1 MVNVAEGSEAR
12 RTVAVIATGAAAD
25 RVRGLGLP
33 VHLAAAIDE
42 APGDLAIVVI
52 GDPATDAV
60 DPRVAYVARPGI
72 SDDQLRIVVEAV
84 ASGVAAE
91 PAKLPADTPAQA
103 RRAQRA
109 FAASRR
115 LAAATDLKATEAIA
129 IETAQELV
137 GADRAYCLFFHAGD
151 GSLWSEALQQGAGDE
166 RRAIGGL
173 AGWSAYTG
181 LPAHAASAGDDAR
194 WLASIDDPQGD
205 AGSSLLVQPIVGAD
219 RHVHAVLIAARHR
232 GSTFGEAEIEQLARF
247 ATLAAPLLDQLSTHV
262 EAQQVL
268 DDESANQLFRAEAIA
283 AAEPQRWGDV
293 VRVSPGWLPYAYWVL
308 VLLLLGS
315 AAFMTFGTVATYSTG
330 MAVIRSTSRVSVTLH
345 TAGNVS
351 SVLVQPGDRVEAGTV
366 IAKLDDVDQRA
377 AVDRI
382 NKEFETQLRNHML
395 DPNDIAADSSLRTLR
410 LQLEQARAAL
420 DDRQIRAR
428 TAGVLSDLRVQPG
441 QHVEPGQIAASIVEG
456 EGARLEVIALLP
468 GEDRPQISPGMQL
481 RLELTGYRYAYQLLT
496 IDSVSSE
503 VIAASEARRI
513 LGPDVAEGM
522 AMGGSV
528 IVVRGKL
535 PSTEFEADDQVYRYH
550 DGMLGKAEVRLRS
563 ERIVFAVIPGLR
575 RLE

>member
-1 MVNVAEGSEAR
+1 MDALVSD
-12 RTVAVIATGAAAD
+12 VAVVVTGKDAD
-25 RVRGLGLP
+25 RIRGLDLP
-33 VHLAAAIDE
+33 YVQLADTIAA

-52 GDPATDAV
+52 GDPATDAT

-72 SDDQLRIVVEAV
+72 PDEQLTTLLEAI
-84 ASGVAAE
+84 AAGTAAE
-91 PAKLPADTPAQA
+91 LPKLLADTPAHA

-115 LAAATDLKATEAIA
+115 LAAATDLRATEAIA
-129 IETAQELV
+129 VETVQELV
-137 GADRAYCLFFHAGD
+137 GSDRAYCLFFHAGD

-181 LPAHAASAGDDAR
+181 LPAQAKSAGDDPR

-205 AGSSLLVQPIVGAD
+205 AGCALLVHPVIGVD
-219 RHVHAVLIAARHR
+219 RHVHAVLIAARNR
-232 GSTFGEAEIEQLARF
+232 GSAFGEAEVEQLARF
-247 ATLAAPLLDQLSTHV
+247 AALASPLLDQLSSHV
-262 EAQQVL
+262 ETQQVL
-268 DDESANQLFRAEAIA
+268 DEESAGQLFRPEAIA

-293 VRVSPGWLPYAYWVL
+293 VRVSPTWLPVAYWVL

-330 MAVIRSTSRVSVTLH
+330 MAVIRSTSRVSVTLQN
-345 TAGNVS
+345 AGNIS

-366 IAKLDDVDQRA
+366 IAKLDDVDQRS
-377 AVDRI
+377 AVERI
-382 NKEFETQLRNHML
+382 NKEFESQLRNHML
-395 DPNDIAADSSLRTLR
+395 DPNDPSADSSLRALR
-410 LQLEQARAAL
+410 LQLEQSRAAL
-420 DDRQIRAR
+420 DERQIRAR
-428 TAGVLSDLRVQPG
+428 TAGTLSDLRVQPG
-441 QHVEPGQIAASIVEG
+441 QHVEPGQVAASIVEG
-456 EGARLEVIALLP
+456 GGGLEVIALLP
-468 GEDRPQISPGMQL
+468 GEDRPQLSPGMQL
-481 RLELTGYRYAYQLLT
+481 RLELIGYRYAYQVLT

-528 IVVRGKL
+528 VVVRGKL
-535 PSTEFEADDQVYRYH
+535 TSNEFEADDQIYRYH
-550 DGMLGKAEVRLRS
+550 DGMLGKAEVRLRT
-563 ERIVFAVIPGLR
+563 ERIVFAIIPGLR